1 MLPYSPVSASI
12 KSLFM
17 KEGLMA
23 IFLVSLRQSHD
34 MQGQTRRKWSNTFFV
49 DAPNAA
55 AAAAWGVAL
64 WQGYL
69 REAVRERVWCYEV
82 YATSLQEGDDSY
94 AVQGVPEAQQRGT
107 LPAGSGEPYGR
118 EYCVSVTIPAEE
130 GRPSRKFWR
139 PGLTE
144 GDITNGETISL
155 NLVNTI
161 EYVFNSALSE
171 VSAVDPDGQALTGPV
186 RARLSLRR
194 LGRESAENLPAPPP
208 LG

>member
-1 MLPYSPVSASI
+1 
-12 KSLFM
+12 
-17 KEGLMA
+17 MA
-23 IFLVSLRQSHD
+23 IYIVSLQQSHD
-34 MQGQTRRKWSNTFFV
+34 MPAQTRRKWSNVFHV

-55 AAAAWGVAL
+55 AAAAWGVGL
-64 WQGYL
+64 WTGYL
-69 REAVRERVWCYEV
+69 RDAVRERVWCYEV
-82 YATSLQEGDDSY
+82 YATSQVSGDDDY
-94 AVQGVPEAQQRGT
+94 IVQGVQEAQQRGT

-118 EYCVSVTIPAEE
+118 EYCIAVTIPAAQ

-155 NLVNTI
+155 SLVNTI
-161 EYVFNSALSE
+161 EYVFNGALE
-171 VSAVDPDGQALTGPV
+171 NVDAVDPDGQALVGPV